1 MGLISAAFRYTPDQ
15 IRQMEES
22 IRIRKESEPTELIKL
37 VNQIKEEFLMEQ
49 KRVEVSEP
57 MKLKIA
63 DEVIATLKGLDGS
76 ANATVKRDSCSLK
89 FGWPYKLV
97 YSSCATVIC
106 KNMRWRV
113 SLILT

>member
-37 VNQIKEEFLMEQ
+37 VNQIKEEFFMEQ

-76 ANATVKRDSCSLK
+76 ANATVKRVLMLK
-89 FGWPYKLV
+89 LGWPYKLV